1 MFKKFQSINKLFIYV
16 SLQEHILE
24 CQDIAEIERI
34 KVNVEKSREAL
45 QTLGYPELTFEDFF
59 GVTYNCIP
67 YSLCFWGYI
76 FAYYVINILNIY

>member
-1 MFKKFQSINKLFIYV
+1 M
-16 SLQEHILE
+16 E

-59 GVTYNCIP
+59 GVTYQLH
-67 YSLCFWGYI
+67 SLFVI
-76 FAYYVINILNIY
+76 FLGLYFCLLCY